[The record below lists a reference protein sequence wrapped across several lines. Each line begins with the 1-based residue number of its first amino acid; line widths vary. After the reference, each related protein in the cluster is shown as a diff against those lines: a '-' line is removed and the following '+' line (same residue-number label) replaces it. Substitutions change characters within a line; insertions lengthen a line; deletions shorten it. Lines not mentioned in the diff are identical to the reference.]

1 MNYTYM
7 QSTQQPPASI
17 PTRQAKNNGLVRNNP
32 KGMPQKFDVSDGT
45 SSFAQGRG
53 AFAQKAPSNF
63 GRSMFLRAKTGPK
76 NAQGIPV
83 PNHSSSDVTYMKK
96 MAAMGKNT
104 SRKTNPSGDTQFKN
118 HDKNTVN
125 RARRYCRSGGCVAPP
140 KKAANINF
148 KNGGGLCSC
157 SSDGSS
163 HAELAALTHYHAQRA
178 TGHLIHL
185 KQQGVDITSLLQRT
199 AQAGRIVVGHP
210 DALSLEDYS
219 LGSTPSLDDLVCK
232 FLVEPLAD
240 ALIATSTD
248 FACEAAANA
257 VFAGID
263 FAMGAAGVDDELI
276 PEVVAEESSSEG
288 AVSAICDAVGD
299 AAAAG
304 RSYPKCKAVSSLN
317 DALGMS
323 CDC

>member
-1 MNYTYM
+1 MNYTYIK
-7 QSTQQPPASI
+7 STQQPPASI

-104 SRKTNPSGDTQFKN
+104 SRKTNPSGDIQFKN

-140 KKAANINF
+140 KKAANTNF

-163 HAELAALTHYHAQRA
+163 HAELAAARHNFYHHIKGY
-178 TGHLIHL
+178 TNHL
-185 KQQGVDITSLLQRT
+185 KQQGIEPEPIL
-199 AQAGRIVVGHP
+199 ARIKDAARILINHP
-210 DALSLEDYS
+210 DAPTLQDFA
-219 LGSTPSLDDLVCK
+219 LGSSSVIDTTVCDVLIKPLV
-232 FLVEPLAD
+232 FL
-240 ALIATSTD
+240 
-248 FACEAAANA
+248 
-257 VFAGID
+257 
-263 FAMGAAGVDDELI
+263 
-276 PEVVAEESSSEG
+276 
-288 AVSAICDAVGD
+288 AIKT
-299 AAAAG
+299 G
-304 RSYPKCKAVSSLN
+304 RGRCV
-317 DALGMS
+317 
-323 CDC
+323 